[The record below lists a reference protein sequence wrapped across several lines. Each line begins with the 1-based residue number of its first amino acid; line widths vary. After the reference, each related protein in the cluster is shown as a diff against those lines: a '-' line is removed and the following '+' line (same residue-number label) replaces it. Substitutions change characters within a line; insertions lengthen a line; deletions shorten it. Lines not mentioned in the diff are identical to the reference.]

1 MNQPSRAP
9 SSDSTP
15 KSASNAHPKVWPWLL
30 TAALVLALDQFSKW
44 LITQGLPLYASRPI
58 TGFFNLVHFE
68 NPGAAFSFLAGAAGW
83 QRWLFTA
90 LSLAASALI
99 VWLLFR
105 HRGKTLFSLAL
116 ALILGG
122 ALGNVADRLVWG
134 HVTDFLD
141 FYITVGGRQ
150 WHWPAFNLADSSIF
164 VGAVLLLLDEWR
176 QTRKR
181 KGDAG

>member
-9 SSDSTP
+9 SSDSMP
-15 KSASNAHPKVWPWLL
+15 KSASNARPKVWPWLL
-30 TAALVLALDQFSKW
+30 TAGLVLALDQFSKW
-44 LITQGLPLYASRPI
+44 LITQDLPLYAGRPI
-58 TGFFNLVHFE
+58 TGFFNLVHIE

-83 QRWLFTA
+83 QRWLFTV
-90 LSLAASALI
+90 LGLAASALI

-141 FYITVGGRQ
+141 FYITVGGQQ

-176 QTRKR
+176 QSRKR